1 MLSFWD
7 FGMICPFP
15 PPASCSRRNLPSPDR
30 LRHAQVGEAVDDGG
44 PDMGFGHLTL
54 EGSREQPLAQL
65 LEAEHHVL
73 GQAAP
78 MVVAVVFPTVSPAL
92 GNRLKDGIARMIVP
106 PGDRAV
112 SGRNRCLGAA
122 FGNAA
127 MAAFG
132 IVGAVGR
139 NLGHRALDLREQ
151 LGEHLVVAPVG
162 GGDLDADDVLLG
174 LIDRQV
180 DLAPGAAL
188 ADPVL
193 ANLPFALAKDLQT
206 GRVDHDMNR
215 PRARAAGNLHRQL
228 RRPARHVGVIGHRK
242 IEPIEAHQRLHQ
254 PFGGAVGQP
263 EQRLQGQ
270 AGLDRQRR
278 IQARFA
284 APDRRR
290 GRPAVL
296 DRRLVEPDR
305 QIAPTDQRSVVLRP
319 VRDPVAV
326 LRLACARIHLRSHCH
341 ARPQTITKAGA
352 AGWDDIL
359 LHQRRFTEEELLG
372 QPHNIVRHPDMP
384 PAAFEHMW
392 STLKSGR
399 SWMGLVKNRCKNGD
413 HYWVSA
419 YVTPIAKNGSIV
431 EYQSVR
437 TKPEPE
443 QVLAAEKLYAQLR
456 SGKAARPKLAASF
469 SVKILLLIWGS
480 IISSAMAAG
489 MLTDTSISS
498 LLLATLMSGSLS
510 SVSVLAILSPL
521 GRLVE
526 RARNISNNP
535 LSQSLYTGRT
545 DEFGQ
550 IEFAL
555 RMMQAETGAIVGRIG
570 DASNRLS
577 EHTRGLLKDIESS
590 NVLTVEQQA
599 ETDQIATAVNQMVAS
614 IQEVASNAQHAA
626 DAAGRA
632 DTETASGQ
640 RLVAHTS
647 QSITALEGEI
657 RQAAQVIH
665 ELEGQSNEISK
676 VLDVIR
682 GIAEQTNLLA
692 LNAAIEAARAGEQGR
707 GFAVVADEVRS
718 LAARTQQSTTDIQSM
733 ISALQERAQSAV
745 TVMEQS
751 SRQAHTS
758 VAHAEEAA
766 TALDGIGQR
775 VNEITDMNAQIATAV
790 EQQGAVSEDINRS
803 IINIRDAADTN
814 VQTGQNNLQSAKSV
828 AQLTSALSEL
838 AKQFWEK
845 RG

>member
-1 MLSFWD
+1 MVSGNQVCAKHMSGRFMQTLL
-7 FGMICPFP
+7 M
-15 PPASCSRRNLPSPDR
+15 RQNLP
-30 LRHAQVGEAVDDGG
+30 V
-44 PDMGFGHLTL
+44 T
-54 EGSREQPLAQL
+54 
-65 LEAEHHVL
+65 
-73 GQAAP
+73 
-78 MVVAVVFPTVSPAL
+78 
-92 GNRLKDGIARMIVP
+92 
-106 PGDRAV
+106 
-112 SGRNRCLGAA
+112 
-122 FGNAA
+122 
-127 MAAFG
+127 
-132 IVGAVGR
+132 GR
-139 NLGHRALDLREQ
+139 NLEL
-151 LGEHLVVAPVG
+151 PK
-162 GGDLDADDVLLG
+162 DANILSTTSPQSHITYVNPDF
-174 LIDRQV
+174 I
-180 DLAPGAAL
+180 
-188 ADPVL
+188 
-193 ANLPFALAKDLQT
+193 
-206 GRVDHDMNR
+206 
-215 PRARAAGNLHRQL
+215 
-228 RRPARHVGVIGHRK
+228 K
-242 IEPIEAHQRLHQ
+242 IS
-254 PFGGAVGQP
+254 G
-263 EQRLQGQ
+263 
-270 AGLDRQRR
+270 
-278 IQARFA
+278 
-284 APDRRR
+284 
-290 GRPAVL
+290 
-296 DRRLVEPDR
+296 
-305 QIAPTDQRSVVLRP
+305 
-319 VRDPVAV
+319 
-326 LRLACARIHLRSHCH
+326 
-341 ARPQTITKAGA
+341 
-352 AGWDDIL
+352 
-359 LHQRRFTEEELLG
+359 FTEEELLG

-456 SGKAARPKLAASF
+456 SGKAARPKWAASF

-555 RMMQAETGAIVGRIG
+555 RMMQAETGAVVGRIG

-599 ETDQIATAVNQMVAS
+599 ETDQIATAVKQMAAS

-803 IINIRDAADTN
+803 INNIRDAADTN

>member
-1 MLSFWD
+1 MLAYRNAKEI
-7 FGMICPFP
+7 GLNAEYNKIKQPTLEALM
-15 PPASCSRRNLPSPDR
+15 RQNLP
-30 LRHAQVGEAVDDGG
+30 V
-44 PDMGFGHLTL
+44 T
-54 EGSREQPLAQL
+54 
-65 LEAEHHVL
+65 
-73 GQAAP
+73 
-78 MVVAVVFPTVSPAL
+78 
-92 GNRLKDGIARMIVP
+92 
-106 PGDRAV
+106 
-112 SGRNRCLGAA
+112 
-122 FGNAA
+122 
-127 MAAFG
+127 
-132 IVGAVGR
+132 GR
-139 NLGHRALDLREQ
+139 NLE
-151 LGEHLVVAPVG
+151 
-162 GGDLDADDVLLG
+162 
-174 LIDRQV
+174 
-180 DLAPGAAL
+180 
-188 ADPVL
+188 
-193 ANLPFALAKDLQT
+193 LPKDTNILSTTSPQSHIT
-206 GRVDHDMNR
+206 YVNPDF
-215 PRARAAGNLHRQL
+215 
-228 RRPARHVGVIGHRK
+228 IK
-242 IEPIEAHQRLHQ
+242 IS
-254 PFGGAVGQP
+254 G
-263 EQRLQGQ
+263 
-270 AGLDRQRR
+270 
-278 IQARFA
+278 
-284 APDRRR
+284 
-290 GRPAVL
+290 
-296 DRRLVEPDR
+296 
-305 QIAPTDQRSVVLRP
+305 
-319 VRDPVAV
+319 
-326 LRLACARIHLRSHCH
+326 
-341 ARPQTITKAGA
+341 
-352 AGWDDIL
+352 
-359 LHQRRFTEEELLG
+359 FTEEELLG
-372 QPHNIVRHPDMP
+372 QPHNIIRHPDMP

-456 SGKAARPKLAASF
+456 SGKAARPKWAASF

-535 LSQSLYTGRT
+535 LSQSIYTGRT

-555 RMMQAETGAIVGRIG
+555 RMMQAETGAVLGRIG

-577 EHTRGLLKDIESS
+577 EHARGLLKDIESS
-590 NVLTVEQQA
+590 NALTVEQQA
-599 ETDQIATAVNQMVAS
+599 ETDQIATAVNQMAAS

-640 RLVAHTS
+640 HLVAHTS

-751 SRQAHTS
+751 SRQADTS

-790 EQQGAVSEDINRS
+790 EQQRAVSEDINRS

>member
-1 MLSFWD
+1 MRQS
-7 FGMICPFP
+7 
-15 PPASCSRRNLPSPDR
+15 LP
-30 LRHAQVGEAVDDGG
+30 V
-44 PDMGFGHLTL
+44 T
-54 EGSREQPLAQL
+54 
-65 LEAEHHVL
+65 
-73 GQAAP
+73 
-78 MVVAVVFPTVSPAL
+78 
-92 GNRLKDGIARMIVP
+92 
-106 PGDRAV
+106 
-112 SGRNRCLGAA
+112 
-122 FGNAA
+122 
-127 MAAFG
+127 
-132 IVGAVGR
+132 GR
-139 NLGHRALDLREQ
+139 NLEL
-151 LGEHLVVAPVG
+151 PK
-162 GGDLDADDVLLG
+162 DANILSTTSPQSHITYVNPDF
-174 LIDRQV
+174 I
-180 DLAPGAAL
+180 
-188 ADPVL
+188 
-193 ANLPFALAKDLQT
+193 
-206 GRVDHDMNR
+206 
-215 PRARAAGNLHRQL
+215 
-228 RRPARHVGVIGHRK
+228 K
-242 IEPIEAHQRLHQ
+242 IS
-254 PFGGAVGQP
+254 G
-263 EQRLQGQ
+263 
-270 AGLDRQRR
+270 
-278 IQARFA
+278 
-284 APDRRR
+284 
-290 GRPAVL
+290 
-296 DRRLVEPDR
+296 
-305 QIAPTDQRSVVLRP
+305 
-319 VRDPVAV
+319 
-326 LRLACARIHLRSHCH
+326 
-341 ARPQTITKAGA
+341 
-352 AGWDDIL
+352 
-359 LHQRRFTEEELLG
+359 FTEEELLG

-399 SWMGLVKNRCKNGD
+399 SWMGLIKNLCKNGD

-456 SGKAARPKLAASF
+456 SGKAARPKWAASF

-599 ETDQIATAVNQMVAS
+599 ETDQIATAVNQMAAS

>member
-1 MLSFWD
+1 MTQTN
-7 FGMICPFP
+7 P
-15 PPASCSRRNLPSPDR
+15 PPNLSVRFNLEALMRQNLP
-30 LRHAQVGEAVDDGG
+30 V
-44 PDMGFGHLTL
+44 T
-54 EGSREQPLAQL
+54 
-65 LEAEHHVL
+65 
-73 GQAAP
+73 
-78 MVVAVVFPTVSPAL
+78 
-92 GNRLKDGIARMIVP
+92 
-106 PGDRAV
+106 
-112 SGRNRCLGAA
+112 
-122 FGNAA
+122 
-127 MAAFG
+127 
-132 IVGAVGR
+132 GR
-139 NLGHRALDLREQ
+139 NLEI
-151 LGEHLVVAPVG
+151 PK
-162 GGDLDADDVLLG
+162 DANILSTTSPQSHITYVNPDF
-174 LIDRQV
+174 I
-180 DLAPGAAL
+180 
-188 ADPVL
+188 
-193 ANLPFALAKDLQT
+193 
-206 GRVDHDMNR
+206 
-215 PRARAAGNLHRQL
+215 
-228 RRPARHVGVIGHRK
+228 K
-242 IEPIEAHQRLHQ
+242 IS
-254 PFGGAVGQP
+254 G
-263 EQRLQGQ
+263 
-270 AGLDRQRR
+270 
-278 IQARFA
+278 
-284 APDRRR
+284 
-290 GRPAVL
+290 
-296 DRRLVEPDR
+296 
-305 QIAPTDQRSVVLRP
+305 
-319 VRDPVAV
+319 
-326 LRLACARIHLRSHCH
+326 
-341 ARPQTITKAGA
+341 
-352 AGWDDIL
+352 
-359 LHQRRFTEEELLG
+359 FTEEELLG

-535 LSQSLYTGRT
+535 LSQSIYTGRT

-599 ETDQIATAVNQMVAS
+599 ETDQIATAVNQMAAS

>member
-1 MLSFWD
+1 MLAYRNAKEI
-7 FGMICPFP
+7 GLNAEYNKIKQPTIEALM
-15 PPASCSRRNLPSPDR
+15 RQNLP
-30 LRHAQVGEAVDDGG
+30 V
-44 PDMGFGHLTL
+44 T
-54 EGSREQPLAQL
+54 
-65 LEAEHHVL
+65 
-73 GQAAP
+73 
-78 MVVAVVFPTVSPAL
+78 
-92 GNRLKDGIARMIVP
+92 
-106 PGDRAV
+106 
-112 SGRNRCLGAA
+112 
-122 FGNAA
+122 
-127 MAAFG
+127 
-132 IVGAVGR
+132 GR
-139 NLGHRALDLREQ
+139 NLEL
-151 LGEHLVVAPVG
+151 PK
-162 GGDLDADDVLLG
+162 DANILSTTSPQSHITYVNPDF
-174 LIDRQV
+174 I
-180 DLAPGAAL
+180 
-188 ADPVL
+188 
-193 ANLPFALAKDLQT
+193 
-206 GRVDHDMNR
+206 
-215 PRARAAGNLHRQL
+215 
-228 RRPARHVGVIGHRK
+228 K
-242 IEPIEAHQRLHQ
+242 IS
-254 PFGGAVGQP
+254 G
-263 EQRLQGQ
+263 
-270 AGLDRQRR
+270 
-278 IQARFA
+278 
-284 APDRRR
+284 
-290 GRPAVL
+290 
-296 DRRLVEPDR
+296 
-305 QIAPTDQRSVVLRP
+305 
-319 VRDPVAV
+319 
-326 LRLACARIHLRSHCH
+326 
-341 ARPQTITKAGA
+341 
-352 AGWDDIL
+352 
-359 LHQRRFTEEELLG
+359 FTEEELLG

-599 ETDQIATAVNQMVAS
+599 ETDQIATAVNQMAAS

>member
-1 MLSFWD
+1 M
-7 FGMICPFP
+7 
-15 PPASCSRRNLPSPDR
+15 A
-30 LRHAQVGEAVDDGG
+30 AVAA
-44 PDMGFGHLTL
+44 
-54 EGSREQPLAQL
+54 RVK
-65 LEAEHHVL
+65 EAEKAL
-73 GQAAP
+73 ISRD
-78 MVVAVVFPTVSPAL
+78 SPIFS
-92 GNRLKDGIARMIVP
+92 GYFGCW
-106 PGDRAV
+106 
-112 SGRNRCLGAA
+112 SGR
-122 FGNAA
+122 
-127 MAAFG
+127 
-132 IVGAVGR
+132 
-139 NLGHRALDLREQ
+139 
-151 LGEHLVVAPVG
+151 
-162 GGDLDADDVLLG
+162 
-174 LIDRQV
+174 LIFFSAS
-180 DLAPGAAL
+180 LE
-188 ADPVL
+188 
-193 ANLPFALAKDLQT
+193 LPKDTNILSTTSPQSHIT
-206 GRVDHDMNR
+206 YVNPDF
-215 PRARAAGNLHRQL
+215 
-228 RRPARHVGVIGHRK
+228 IK
-242 IEPIEAHQRLHQ
+242 IS
-254 PFGGAVGQP
+254 G
-263 EQRLQGQ
+263 
-270 AGLDRQRR
+270 
-278 IQARFA
+278 
-284 APDRRR
+284 
-290 GRPAVL
+290 
-296 DRRLVEPDR
+296 
-305 QIAPTDQRSVVLRP
+305 
-319 VRDPVAV
+319 
-326 LRLACARIHLRSHCH
+326 
-341 ARPQTITKAGA
+341 
-352 AGWDDIL
+352 
-359 LHQRRFTEEELLG
+359 FTEEELLG

-599 ETDQIATAVNQMVAS
+599 ETDQIATAVNQMAAS

>member
-1 MLSFWD
+1 M
-7 FGMICPFP
+7 
-15 PPASCSRRNLPSPDR
+15 RQNLP
-30 LRHAQVGEAVDDGG
+30 V
-44 PDMGFGHLTL
+44 T
-54 EGSREQPLAQL
+54 
-65 LEAEHHVL
+65 
-73 GQAAP
+73 
-78 MVVAVVFPTVSPAL
+78 
-92 GNRLKDGIARMIVP
+92 
-106 PGDRAV
+106 
-112 SGRNRCLGAA
+112 
-122 FGNAA
+122 
-127 MAAFG
+127 
-132 IVGAVGR
+132 GR
-139 NLGHRALDLREQ
+139 NLEL
-151 LGEHLVVAPVG
+151 PK
-162 GGDLDADDVLLG
+162 DANILSTTSPQSHITYVNPDF
-174 LIDRQV
+174 I
-180 DLAPGAAL
+180 
-188 ADPVL
+188 
-193 ANLPFALAKDLQT
+193 
-206 GRVDHDMNR
+206 
-215 PRARAAGNLHRQL
+215 
-228 RRPARHVGVIGHRK
+228 K
-242 IEPIEAHQRLHQ
+242 IS
-254 PFGGAVGQP
+254 G
-263 EQRLQGQ
+263 
-270 AGLDRQRR
+270 
-278 IQARFA
+278 
-284 APDRRR
+284 
-290 GRPAVL
+290 
-296 DRRLVEPDR
+296 
-305 QIAPTDQRSVVLRP
+305 
-319 VRDPVAV
+319 
-326 LRLACARIHLRSHCH
+326 
-341 ARPQTITKAGA
+341 
-352 AGWDDIL
+352 
-359 LHQRRFTEEELLG
+359 FTEEELLG

-489 MLTDTSISS
+489 MLTDTSISG

-526 RARNISNNP
+526 RARN
-535 LSQSLYTGRT
+535 
-545 DEFGQ
+545 EFGQ

-657 RQAAQVIH
+657 RQATQVIH

-733 ISALQERAQSAV
+733 ISALRERAQSAV

>member
-1 MLSFWD
+1 M
-7 FGMICPFP
+7 
-15 PPASCSRRNLPSPDR
+15 RQNLP
-30 LRHAQVGEAVDDGG
+30 V
-44 PDMGFGHLTL
+44 T
-54 EGSREQPLAQL
+54 
-65 LEAEHHVL
+65 
-73 GQAAP
+73 
-78 MVVAVVFPTVSPAL
+78 
-92 GNRLKDGIARMIVP
+92 
-106 PGDRAV
+106 
-112 SGRNRCLGAA
+112 
-122 FGNAA
+122 
-127 MAAFG
+127 
-132 IVGAVGR
+132 GR
-139 NLGHRALDLREQ
+139 NLEL
-151 LGEHLVVAPVG
+151 PK
-162 GGDLDADDVLLG
+162 DANILSTTSPQSHITYVNPDF
-174 LIDRQV
+174 I
-180 DLAPGAAL
+180 
-188 ADPVL
+188 
-193 ANLPFALAKDLQT
+193 
-206 GRVDHDMNR
+206 
-215 PRARAAGNLHRQL
+215 
-228 RRPARHVGVIGHRK
+228 K
-242 IEPIEAHQRLHQ
+242 IS
-254 PFGGAVGQP
+254 G
-263 EQRLQGQ
+263 
-270 AGLDRQRR
+270 
-278 IQARFA
+278 
-284 APDRRR
+284 
-290 GRPAVL
+290 
-296 DRRLVEPDR
+296 
-305 QIAPTDQRSVVLRP
+305 
-319 VRDPVAV
+319 
-326 LRLACARIHLRSHCH
+326 
-341 ARPQTITKAGA
+341 
-352 AGWDDIL
+352 
-359 LHQRRFTEEELLG
+359 FTEEELLG

-647 QSITALEGEI
+647 QSITALEG
-657 RQAAQVIH
+657 
-665 ELEGQSNEISK
+665 QSNEISK

>member
-1 MLSFWD
+1 MQLHQQK
-7 FGMICPFP
+7 GMISLSP
-15 PPASCSRRNLPSPDR
+15 PTICNSAPKDANILSTTSPQS
-30 LRHAQVGEAVDDGG
+30 HITYVN
-44 PDMGFGHLTL
+44 PDFI
-54 EGSREQPLAQL
+54 
-65 LEAEHHVL
+65 
-73 GQAAP
+73 
-78 MVVAVVFPTVSPAL
+78 
-92 GNRLKDGIARMIVP
+92 KI
-106 PGDRAV
+106 
-112 SGRNRCLGAA
+112 SG
-122 FGNAA
+122 
-127 MAAFG
+127 
-132 IVGAVGR
+132 
-139 NLGHRALDLREQ
+139 
-151 LGEHLVVAPVG
+151 
-162 GGDLDADDVLLG
+162 
-174 LIDRQV
+174 
-180 DLAPGAAL
+180 
-188 ADPVL
+188 
-193 ANLPFALAKDLQT
+193 
-206 GRVDHDMNR
+206 
-215 PRARAAGNLHRQL
+215 
-228 RRPARHVGVIGHRK
+228 
-242 IEPIEAHQRLHQ
+242 
-254 PFGGAVGQP
+254 
-263 EQRLQGQ
+263 
-270 AGLDRQRR
+270 
-278 IQARFA
+278 
-284 APDRRR
+284 
-290 GRPAVL
+290 
-296 DRRLVEPDR
+296 
-305 QIAPTDQRSVVLRP
+305 
-319 VRDPVAV
+319 
-326 LRLACARIHLRSHCH
+326 
-341 ARPQTITKAGA
+341 
-352 AGWDDIL
+352 
-359 LHQRRFTEEELLG
+359 FTEEELLG

-510 SVSVLAILSPL
+510 SVSVLAIFSPL

-657 RQAAQVIH
+657 RQATQVIH

>member
-1 MLSFWD
+1 MLAYRNAKEI
-7 FGMICPFP
+7 GLNAEYNKIKQPTLEALM
-15 PPASCSRRNLPSPDR
+15 RQNLP
-30 LRHAQVGEAVDDGG
+30 V
-44 PDMGFGHLTL
+44 T
-54 EGSREQPLAQL
+54 
-65 LEAEHHVL
+65 
-73 GQAAP
+73 
-78 MVVAVVFPTVSPAL
+78 
-92 GNRLKDGIARMIVP
+92 
-106 PGDRAV
+106 
-112 SGRNRCLGAA
+112 
-122 FGNAA
+122 
-127 MAAFG
+127 
-132 IVGAVGR
+132 GR
-139 NLGHRALDLREQ
+139 NLE
-151 LGEHLVVAPVG
+151 
-162 GGDLDADDVLLG
+162 
-174 LIDRQV
+174 
-180 DLAPGAAL
+180 
-188 ADPVL
+188 
-193 ANLPFALAKDLQT
+193 LPKDTNILSTTSPQSHIT
-206 GRVDHDMNR
+206 YVNPDF
-215 PRARAAGNLHRQL
+215 
-228 RRPARHVGVIGHRK
+228 IK
-242 IEPIEAHQRLHQ
+242 IS
-254 PFGGAVGQP
+254 G
-263 EQRLQGQ
+263 
-270 AGLDRQRR
+270 
-278 IQARFA
+278 
-284 APDRRR
+284 
-290 GRPAVL
+290 
-296 DRRLVEPDR
+296 
-305 QIAPTDQRSVVLRP
+305 
-319 VRDPVAV
+319 
-326 LRLACARIHLRSHCH
+326 
-341 ARPQTITKAGA
+341 
-352 AGWDDIL
+352 
-359 LHQRRFTEEELLG
+359 FTEEELLG
-372 QPHNIVRHPDMP
+372 QPHNIIRHPDMP

-399 SWMGLVKNRCKNGD
+399 SWMGLIKNRCKNGD
-413 HYWVSA
+413 HYWVSS

-535 LSQSLYTGRT
+535 LSQSIYTGRT

-599 ETDQIATAVNQMVAS
+599 ETDQIATAVNQMAAS

-751 SRQAHTS
+751 SRQADTS

>member
-1 MLSFWD
+1 M
-7 FGMICPFP
+7 
-15 PPASCSRRNLPSPDR
+15 RQNLP
-30 LRHAQVGEAVDDGG
+30 V
-44 PDMGFGHLTL
+44 T
-54 EGSREQPLAQL
+54 
-65 LEAEHHVL
+65 
-73 GQAAP
+73 
-78 MVVAVVFPTVSPAL
+78 
-92 GNRLKDGIARMIVP
+92 
-106 PGDRAV
+106 
-112 SGRNRCLGAA
+112 
-122 FGNAA
+122 
-127 MAAFG
+127 
-132 IVGAVGR
+132 GR
-139 NLGHRALDLREQ
+139 NLEL
-151 LGEHLVVAPVG
+151 PK
-162 GGDLDADDVLLG
+162 DANILSTTSPQSHITYVNPDF
-174 LIDRQV
+174 I
-180 DLAPGAAL
+180 
-188 ADPVL
+188 
-193 ANLPFALAKDLQT
+193 
-206 GRVDHDMNR
+206 
-215 PRARAAGNLHRQL
+215 
-228 RRPARHVGVIGHRK
+228 K
-242 IEPIEAHQRLHQ
+242 IS
-254 PFGGAVGQP
+254 G
-263 EQRLQGQ
+263 
-270 AGLDRQRR
+270 
-278 IQARFA
+278 
-284 APDRRR
+284 
-290 GRPAVL
+290 
-296 DRRLVEPDR
+296 
-305 QIAPTDQRSVVLRP
+305 
-319 VRDPVAV
+319 
-326 LRLACARIHLRSHCH
+326 
-341 ARPQTITKAGA
+341 
-352 AGWDDIL
+352 
-359 LHQRRFTEEELLG
+359 FTEEELLG

-640 RLVAHTS
+640 RLPLKVKLGKPLRLFMSLKVKVTRY
-647 QSITALEGEI
+647 QKFLTLYEG
-657 RQAAQVIH
+657 
-665 ELEGQSNEISK
+665 SPSK
-676 VLDVIR
+676 RICWHSTQQLRPRVLVSR
-682 GIAEQTNLLA
+682 GVVLLLSPMRFAVLLLA
-692 LNAAIEAARAGEQGR
+692 HSN
-707 GFAVVADEVRS
+707 
-718 LAARTQQSTTDIQSM
+718 
-733 ISALQERAQSAV
+733 
-745 TVMEQS
+745 
-751 SRQAHTS
+751 RQRIFKA
-758 VAHAEEAA
+758 
-766 TALDGIGQR
+766 
-775 VNEITDMNAQIATAV
+775 
-790 EQQGAVSEDINRS
+790 
-803 IINIRDAADTN
+803 
-814 VQTGQNNLQSAKSV
+814 
-828 AQLTSALSEL
+828 
-838 AKQFWEK
+838 
-845 RG
+845 